1 MRPAAL
7 GRACARG
14 RGNGGAAPDLL
25 RLLQV
30 DPDAICF
37 AIVPTFNKILSA
49 TDFSEDSNLALSYA
63 EELAR
68 RFNSEL
74 IVLHVDQPLPPVMV
88 SPDMGPV
95 MDVGA
100 MTRIAEEQRL
110 LAQKELDKIIN
121 RMRDSGLKARSLLK
135 VGSPFL
141 EVLHTAQSEGAEL
154 IVMGTHGRTGIAHVL
169 MGSVA
174 ERVVQ
179 KAPCPVLTIRHPD
192 RKFKH
197 PLDK

>member
-1 MRPAAL
+1 MPR
-7 GRACARG
+7 R
-14 RGNGGAAPDLL
+14 
-25 RLLQV
+25 RLPHNRLNAMV
-30 DPDAICF
+30 GF
-37 AIVPTFNKILSA
+37 VPTFNKILSA

-63 EELAR
+63 EEIAR
-68 RFNSEL
+68 RFNGEI

-100 MTRIAEEQRL
+100 MTRIAEEQRM
-110 LAQKELDKIIN
+110 LAQKELDKIVN
-121 RMRDSGLKARSLLK
+121 RLRDSGMKARSLLK

-141 EVLHTAQSEGAEL
+141 EVIHTAQSEGVDL
-154 IVMGTHGRTGIAHVL
+154 IVMGTHGRTGLAHVL

>member
-1 MRPAAL
+1 MRFHWRNAAL
-7 GRACARG
+7 ALATFQTQRYGRLVA
-14 RGNGGAAPDLL
+14 
-25 RLLQV
+25 
-30 DPDAICF
+30 
-37 AIVPTFNKILSA
+37 TFTKILAA
-49 TDFSEDSNLALSYA
+49 TDFSEDSTLALSFA
-63 EELAR
+63 EEIAR
-68 RFNSEL
+68 RFTAEIIL
-74 IVLHVDQPLPPVMV
+74 LHVDQALPPVMV
-88 SPDMGPV
+88 APDMGPV

-100 MTRIAEEQRL
+100 LTRIGEEQRMA
-110 LAQKELDKIIN
+110 AQKELDKVVN
-121 RMRDSGLKARSLLK
+121 RLRDGGLKARSMLK

-141 EVLHTAQSEGAEL
+141 EVIHAAQAEGTDL

>member
-1 MRPAAL
+1 MRPGAL
-7 GRACARG
+7 GRVLGAIARRAASQSGACYRPTLTLYAS
-14 RGNGGAAPDLL
+14 L
-25 RLLQV
+25 
-30 DPDAICF
+30 
-37 AIVPTFNKILSA
+37 IVPTFNKILSA

-68 RFNSEL
+68 RFNGEL
-74 IVLHVDQPLPPVMV
+74 LVLHVDQPLPPVMV

-110 LAQKELDKIIN
+110 LAQKELDKIVN

-141 EVLHTAQSEGAEL
+141 EVIHTAQSEGAEL
-154 IVMGTHGRTGIAHVL
+154 IVMGTHGRTGLAHVL

>member
-1 MRPAAL
+1 
-7 GRACARG
+7 
-14 RGNGGAAPDLL
+14 
-25 RLLQV
+25 
-30 DPDAICF
+30 
-37 AIVPTFNKILSA
+37 VPTFSKIVAA
-49 TDFSEDSNLALSYA
+49 TDFSEDSNLALGFA

-68 RFNSEL
+68 KFSAEIL
-74 IVLHVDQPLPPVMV
+74 VLHVDQPLAPVMMT
-88 SPDMGPV
+88 PELGPA

-100 MTRIAEEQRL
+100 MSRIGEEQRL
-110 LAQKELDKIIN
+110 LAQRELDRIVGKL
-121 RMRDSGLKARSLLK
+121 RDSGLKVRSLLR

-141 EVLHTAQSEGAEL
+141 EILHTAQGEGADL
-154 IVMGTHGRTGIAHVL
+154 IVLGTHGRTGLAHVL

>member
-1 MRPAAL
+1 LYR
-7 GRACARG
+7 
-14 RGNGGAAPDLL
+14 
-25 RLLQV
+25 
-30 DPDAICF
+30 F

-49 TDFSEDSNLALSYA
+49 TDFSEDSNVALGYA
-63 EELAR
+63 EEIAR
-68 RFNSEL
+68 RFGAEM
-74 IVLHVDQPLPPVMV
+74 IVLHVDQPLPPVMA
-88 SPDMGPV
+88 SPEMGPV

-110 LAQKELDKIIN
+110 LAQKELDKIVT
-121 RMRDSGLKARSLLK
+121 RLRDSGLKARSMLK

-141 EVLHTAQSEGAEL
+141 EVIHTAQSEGVDL
-154 IVMGTHGRTGIAHVL
+154 IVMGTHGRTGLAHVL

-179 KAPCPVLTIRHPD
+179 KAGCPVLTIRHPD